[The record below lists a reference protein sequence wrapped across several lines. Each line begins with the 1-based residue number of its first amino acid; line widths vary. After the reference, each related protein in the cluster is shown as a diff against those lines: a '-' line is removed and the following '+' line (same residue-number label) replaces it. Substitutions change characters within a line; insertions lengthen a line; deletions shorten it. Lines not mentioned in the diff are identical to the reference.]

1 MIFLAELECDAKK
14 PRASPIARVQIIV
27 TNRRVDLIE
36 EVIDIAVRV
45 RERLDTDQALQVK
58 QIGGSKR
65 ILVAAPQLFETE
77 KPPDAPAEL
86 VRFPIL
92 YQQEQQ
98 RPTTWTLTTESGE
111 EETVH
116 LTPKLA
122 TGEFGILRPATAGD
136 CAFAVGEL
144 RPELAS
150 GELIHVLPKWGIA
163 DGILHLVFA
172 SRRGMRPAVRA
183 VVDFAAN
190 VLRAA
195 TN

>member
-14 PRASPIARVQIIV
+14 PRASPIARVQITV

-150 GELIHVLPKWGIA
+150 GELIHVLPK
-163 DGILHLVFA
+163 
-172 SRRGMRPAVRA
+172 
-183 VVDFAAN
+183 
-190 VLRAA
+190 
-195 TN
+195 